1 MSRAALTFSDPKR
14 YLFFTQT
21 ANGKQAAKDFLAR
34 LKERTDGRDAAIS
47 PSTFRAQLKAIH
59 AWGRQQP
66 ADLSRIVQPAL
77 VVNGDADR
85 MVPSSN
91 TVDLARRLPNS
102 ELEIY
107 PDAGH
112 GGAFQYHDVFVTR
125 VLQFLQRN

>member
-1 MSRAALTFSDPKR
+1 M
-14 YLFFTQT
+14 
-21 ANGKQAAKDFLAR
+21 
-34 LKERTDGRDAAIS
+34 
-47 PSTFRAQLKAIH
+47 TFRAQLKAIH

-66 ADLSRIVQPAL
+66 DDLSRIQQQVL

-102 ELEIY
+102 ELVLY

-112 GGAFQYHDVFVTR
+112 GGAFQYHEAFVTKT
-125 VLQFLQRN
+125 LQFLQA